1 MDENVQLSRR
11 SMLARAGLAIG
22 GVIGASALQACGSDD
37 PPAAPVDPGPTVADF
52 PYAKHVA
59 ASYQLDVAAVKEAAY
74 QAYFAGGCCHGAYS
88 ALLGHLAVTVGKPF
102 SLLPID
108 FGKFGGGGVA
118 GYGSICG
125 AALGGALVINMVVAD
140 PAAPDPAVRN
150 PMIAELLRWY
160 EGQAFPKYV
169 PTALNAAE
177 VGQTTLDFSAGNLV
191 NLQVTPGSHLCHASV
206 SGWCAANG
214 VSASGKDKAARCAR
228 LTADVAGKVAE
239 LLNAY
244 LANVALVPTGRDA
257 ASAGCV
263 ACHPSSSPT
272 QPVAS
277 GMGCTSCHA
286 DKVTGHPAP

>member
-11 SMLARAGLAIG
+11 SVLARAGLAIG